1 MQINQINAFLA
12 IAELESFS
20 LAAERLH
27 ITQPAVSKRI
37 RQLEITI
44 DAPLFDRIG
53 KRSILTP
60 NGRAFK
66 PHAERILQE
75 LKSFRT
81 GLSRQQA
88 TPSGSLSFATSHH
101 IGLHRLPQTLRQ
113 FKIRY
118 PRVDLDLRFMDSEDA
133 CVAITNSELELAI
146 VTLPEHSDERL
157 LCEPIW
163 IDRLVVVMASDHPMA
178 GQTEISPG
186 SLLAHPAILPSIGTF
201 TRKIINNLFA
211 GDEQRLN
218 IILETNYLETIKV
231 MVSANLG
238 WSILPESMVDSTLV
252 RHNLQGLD
260 IKRPLGIVTRQNR
273 TLSLSSSAMIDL
285 LRQERNELPGEAHLQ
300 RQSDGCKGQV

>member
-37 RQLEITI
+37 HQLETI
-44 DAPLFDRIG
+44 VNASLFDRIG

-60 NGRAFK
+60 NGKAFK

-75 LKSFRT
+75 LKTFRT

-101 IGLHRLPQTLRQ
+101 IGLHRLPHTLRQ

-118 PRVDLDLRFMDSEDA
+118 PRVDLDLHFMDSEDA
-133 CVAITNSELELAI
+133 CAAIANSELELAI

-163 IDRLVVVMASDHPMA
+163 IDRLVVVMAADHPLAVDSKM
-178 GQTEISPG
+178 SPTT
-186 SLLAHPAILPSIGTF
+186 LLAHAAILPSIGTF
-201 TRKIINNLFA
+201 TRRIINNLFA

-252 RHNLQGLD
+252 RHNLPGLD

-285 LRQERNELPGEAHLQ
+285 LRQERTEALDRAHQ
-300 RQSDGCKGQV
+300 IAPS